1 MASCALRASFGRG
14 VAVDACE
21 VEFVDSVA
29 RCGVEVVGEV
39 GSLERAR
46 LWAGAK
52 PLKVGDLEVTRAG
65 EKHGRHDHLVGY
77 ADLAA
82 LVGYVLA
89 VLEDVVEFSAGL
101 SVAALGSLHDPERA
115 EAGQVLLPPW
125 TLNGCFGQP
134 Q

>member
-82 LVGYVLA
+82 LVGHALT
-89 VLEDVVEFSAGL
+89 VLEDVAELNAGL
-101 SVAALGSLHDPERA
+101 CVAALGALHDPERA
-115 EAGQVLLPPW
+115 DAGQVPLPSWP
-125 TLNGCFGQP
+125 LKGCFGRP